1 MQVISTVIPD
11 VLVIEPKVHRD
22 GRGFFVE
29 TFNLANFETAT
40 GIKRQWVQDN
50 HSRSTKG
57 VLRGLHFQNPKPQG
71 KLVRCSSGAVFDVAV
86 DVRSSSPT
94 FLDWFGVELSE
105 KNHRQL
111 WVPEGFAH
119 GFVVVSDVAEVLYK
133 TTDYFHPQHDRGV
146 RWDDPTI
153 GVEWPLSVTPIVSQK
168 DGLQPTV
175 EAADFY
181 R

>member
-40 GIKRQWVQDN
+40 GIKREWVQDN